1 MAISNKS
8 IISVIGL
15 VAMLLMAVN
24 RVNSADSLSFS
35 FNSFGLD
42 QKDLIFQ
49 GDATALR
56 NALQLTRL
64 DSQLQPLPSSVGR
77 VLYSA
82 PIQLVG
88 AFETSFTFSISSPD
102 TIPGDG
108 LTFFIASHDTVIP
121 PNSNGK
127 FLGLFPG
134 TNTARTNSSNI
145 NDNNNHDI
153 HVDNLKASDRV
164 VAVEFDTYPNLDI
177 RDPNFVHIGINVNSI
192 TSARTAQ
199 WVWRNGLTATARI
212 NYNSLT
218 KTLTAAT
225 FYPGTGTEVVSI
237 SHAIDL
243 STVLPQWVRV
253 GFSAS
258 TGQHKQKNSIHSW
271 AFSTILKNS
280 KIEEEEDT
288 NIVSVV

>member
-1 MAISNKS
+1 
-8 IISVIGL
+8 
-15 VAMLLMAVN
+15 MLLMAVN

-127 FLGLFPG
+127 
-134 TNTARTNSSNI
+134 
-145 NDNNNHDI
+145 
-153 HVDNLKASDRV
+153 V